1 MLLRKFID
9 PCRCWGADG
18 RAAFVGMVALVL
30 LAPAALSMAVT
41 PFVVATVDLPTREPE
56 GARLLLIGNSMV
68 DTRINPDLLE
78 DLLGAPVAYRTAPG
92 SRSAA
97 WYLML
102 RLHIENASEPA
113 PVAAIF
119 FREDELTR
127 PLSRTE
133 GQYQRQ
139 LLALAGDDTEVLDEI
154 LMRNRSPVEAMQERL
169 DTTYGL
175 AGLRDHARSAI
186 AWIAGA
192 IVVADKLAVPESQAV
207 GQSDDGNRLE
217 VLDDEI
223 DDLHEALNSRF
234 AYGNW
239 RTDALMQAEIGGAS
253 GTTAFPERPADTFLE
268 PIINLADAHGIHL
281 VFVRVNRKDEVLAG
295 ADRFA
300 AYTMALER
308 YVTGRGHSLISMIG
322 DPELTADKFLD
333 AAGHLDPRYLDWYT
347 NLFARRLHKV
357 LPIRGAIAWHKHGIQ

>member
-1 MLLRKFID
+1 M
-9 PCRCWGADG
+9 
-18 RAAFVGMVALVL
+18 
-30 LAPAALSMAVT
+30 
-41 PFVVATVDLPTREPE
+41 DLPTREPE

-78 DLLGAPVAYRTAPG
+78 DLLGAPVALRTAPG

-102 RLHIENASEPA
+102 RLHIETASQPA

-139 LLALAGDDTEVLDEI
+139 LLALAGGDTEVLDEI
-154 LMRNRSPVEAMQERL
+154 LMRNRSTAEAVQERL

-192 IVVADKLAVPESQAV
+192 IVVADKLAVREPHAV
-207 GQSDDGNRLE
+207 GPKDDDTLD
-217 VLDDEI
+217 VLDDAI
-223 DDLHEALNSRF
+223 DVLHEALNGRF
-234 AYGNW
+234 AYENW

-253 GTTAFPERPADTFLE
+253 GTTAFPEHPADTFLG
-268 PIINLADAHGIHL
+268 PIINLADAHGIRL
-281 VFVRVNRKDEVLAG
+281 VFVRVNRRDEALAG

-300 AYTMALER
+300 AYTMALES
-308 YVTGRGHSLISMIG
+308 YITGRGHILISMIG
-322 DPELTADKFLD
+322 EPELTPDKFLD
-333 AAGHLDPRYLDWYT
+333 AAGHLNPRYLDWYT
-347 NLFARRLHKV
+347 SLFARRLHKA
-357 LPIRGAIAWHKHGIQ
+357 LPDRGAIAWQKHGIQ